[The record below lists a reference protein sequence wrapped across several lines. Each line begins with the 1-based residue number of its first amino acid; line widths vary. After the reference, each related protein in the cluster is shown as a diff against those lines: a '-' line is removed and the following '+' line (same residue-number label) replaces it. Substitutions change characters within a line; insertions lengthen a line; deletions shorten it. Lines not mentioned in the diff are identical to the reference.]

1 MNQYRIV
8 IMKPARKFIEQQARH
23 HQERLLKAIYQLPYE
38 GDIKPLGG
46 QTNAYRLRVGDFRVI
61 YSLDHGILTV
71 EVLTVG
77 NRGDV
82 YKK

>member
-1 MNQYRIV
+1 MNQYRV
-8 IMKPARKFIEQQARH
+8 VLMKPARKFIEQQARH
-23 HQERLLKAIYQLPYE
+23 HQERLLKAIYRLPHE
-38 GDIKPLGG
+38 GDIKPLAG
-46 QTNAYRLRVGDFRVI
+46 QENVYRLRVGDFRVI
-61 YSLDHGILTV
+61 YSLYHEVLTV